1 MFDFGYVALDILYAF
16 PEDSGIYTLIAR
28 NELGEV
34 QSNLELIVNSE
45 KSLYLDAHHPEGNL
59 NFHYFF
65 FFFAKENVLNYS

>member
-45 KSLYLDAHHPEGNL
+45 KSLYLDAHHPEGWIEL
-59 NFHYFF
+59 FP
-65 FFFAKENVLNYS
+65 S